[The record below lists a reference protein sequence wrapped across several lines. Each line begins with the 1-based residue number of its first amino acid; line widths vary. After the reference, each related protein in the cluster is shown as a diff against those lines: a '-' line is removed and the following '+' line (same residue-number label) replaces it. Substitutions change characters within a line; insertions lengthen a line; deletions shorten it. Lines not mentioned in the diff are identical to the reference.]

1 MIILLFCTAKIEKN
15 IGICKKSSKII
26 FNQREFVQKF
36 GQFIKNN
43 PSVDGGLTYFP

>member
-26 FNQREFVQKF
+26 FNQREFVLNF
-36 GQFIKNN
+36 GQFIKNIFLA
-43 PSVDGGLTYFP
+43 DGNLLFY